1 MRTGARTVRPY
12 SDPVQDLSEYACV
25 KHHFKMLEASGS
37 SVRCAK
43 TGIEWHPFEMDID
56 PVTKSIWFN
65 KHYDTYTTDGLV
77 TGGDWQPLL
86 EPEYILQMY
95 AVKVKDMQE
104 FTTQDLTATP
114 DNRMR
119 VRCRIGPLD
128 DAHKLDPSFNG
139 HKFGCS
145 LRTNLHVAVG
155 GDAGT
160 GGWFVV
166 PEVKLDISYFDQT
179 IFVVS
184 KLWRNGLNIEKEI
197 TVYDS
202 VGTLLLTAART
213 EETPLPG
220 NIHAPR
226 QAGLTGGYFYG
237 AAWFGFQTGYPADL
251 ATAIKWMAASWV
263 KGDRLIYPGWRFKT

>member
-1 MRTGARTVRPY
+1 MVSPY
-12 SDPVQDLSEYACV
+12 SNPAQDLADYPCV
-25 KHHFKMLEASGS
+25 KHHFKMLETSGS

-56 PVTKSIWFN
+56 SATNSIWFN
-65 KHYDTYTTDGLV
+65 KTYATYTTDGLV
-77 TGGDWQPLL
+77 TGGDWAILPENEYLL
-86 EPEYILQMY
+86 QVY

-104 FTTQDLTATP
+104 FHIPALTA
-114 DNRMR
+114 DERLR
-119 VRCRIGPLD
+119 VRCRVGALD
-128 DAHKLDPSFNG
+128 ADHRLDASFNS

-160 GGWFVV
+160 GGWFVF
-166 PEVKLDISYFDQT
+166 PEVKLDIGYFDQT

-184 KLWRNGLNIEKEI
+184 KLWRNGLSIEKEI
-197 TVYDS
+197 TVYNS
-202 VGTLLLTAART
+202 VGTLLLTSART

-220 NIHAPR
+220 DIRAPR
-226 QAGLTGGYFYG
+226 QAGMTGGYFYG

-251 ATAIKWMAASWV
+251 ATAIKWMIASWV
-263 KGDRLIYPGWRFKT
+263 KGDRLIYPAWRDVA